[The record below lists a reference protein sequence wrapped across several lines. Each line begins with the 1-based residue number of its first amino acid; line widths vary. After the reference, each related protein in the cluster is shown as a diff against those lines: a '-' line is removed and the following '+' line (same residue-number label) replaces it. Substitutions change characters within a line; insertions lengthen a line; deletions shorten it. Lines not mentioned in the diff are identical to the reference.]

1 MQVKLVD
8 VGSDLVKQE
17 MRRSR
22 SSPSAG
28 TFARIFLPLWPLV
41 LLVDVGAAAVDVD
54 DVDVDA
60 DAAADVERD
69 SRREILEA
77 RLEGCSRSSLNRRP
91 RTKALVAAADEVVL
105 E

>member
-60 DAAADVERD
+60 DADVERD

-91 RTKALVAAADEVVL
+91 RTKALVAAPDEVVL

>member
-28 TFARIFLPLWPLV
+28 TFARILFPLWPLV
-41 LLVDVGAAAVDVD
+41 LLVDVGAADV